1 MSQWYLLSNPLAEPA
16 DRHVVSDLA
25 KVLRAAGRVGQA
37 GVDAVVVDARLLQLA
52 VVVGL
57 ALALQK
63 NKTET
68 SFRLIR
74 LDWLL
79 EIYFFNLML

>member
-1 MSQWYLLSNPLAEPA
+1 MGDPLVEPA

-25 KVLRAAGRVGQA
+25 KVLRAAGRVRQA

-57 ALALQK
+57 ALALQI

-68 SFRLIR
+68 CFRFRLIR
-74 LDWLL
+74 LVLKNLL
-79 EIYFFNLML
+79 VST

>member
-1 MSQWYLLSNPLAEPA
+1 MGDPLVEPA

-25 KVLRAAGRVGQA
+25 KVLRAAGRVRQA

-57 ALALQK
+57 ALALQI

-68 SFRLIR
+68 MMIVLY
-74 LDWLL
+74 
-79 EIYFFNLML
+79 EK

>member
-1 MSQWYLLSNPLAEPA
+1 MGDPLVEPA

-25 KVLRAAGRVGQA
+25 KVLRAAGRVRQA

-57 ALALQK
+57 ALALQI
-63 NKTET
+63 NKTEAC
-68 SFRLIR
+68 FRLIR
-74 LDWLL
+74 LVLKNLL
-79 EIYFFNLML
+79 VST